1 MLISKNISLWSIATL
16 LLFIFSSFSKPGLPI
31 VSGEKTKIVD
41 CPTIDYSN
49 IKIVRPD
56 CEQSNGSIT
65 GLKIISTG
73 TKTTYIWHDEENTI
87 ISHSLD
93 LLNIPAGV
101 YRLEVNDNGCTTAVF
116 SSRIIVTNANTI
128 EFDDQNVSIKS
139 ATCGN
144 TGAITGIQV
153 TNATSYK
160 WIDATTGQ
168 AISTSA
174 KSPDLTNV
182 APGDYQLLMS
192 NSTCQATSKIYN
204 VPSSFMVPKVVN
216 AVITPGLCGELPA
229 SVVVTLQVLPAQP
242 RLTYEYVDDKGAILS
257 SGPIIAEVPNP
268 MPKLGVTFGGT
279 YRLLVVNDDGCA
291 VTLGTYELPTLELS
305 ISQTQSIVHN
315 DRCNQQMGS
324 IEPVIVNGGRG
335 AKGWTYTWTDVET
348 NKVVGVDKTLSHVG
362 AGTYKF
368 YVLKPVTDVICEA
381 TATFTITN
389 TSPALVP
396 PTAEGTTSCLPGLIN
411 ITVTNVDTSKLFR
424 LYDSPT
430 STVPIDS
437 SKTGIFYKQVDQTTD
452 YYVTRVNKDCESDR
466 TKVTETVVVSIKIPN
481 AFTPNGDGINDTWA
495 INGIDKFPG
504 ADLKIFTR
512 YGKLIYHSI
521 DYPVPFDGTHNGSPL
536 PAGAYYYILDV
547 KQPICYGKISG
558 SITIIR

>member
-1 MLISKNISLWSIATL
+1 MLISKNISISFAAVSL
-16 LLFIFSSFSKPGLPI
+16 LLIFADFGVPCLPYQ
-31 VSGEKTKIVD
+31 TKKNVETFD
-41 CPTIDYSN
+41 CPTFDYTSMVVTN
-49 IKIVRPD
+49 AD
-56 CEQSNGSIT
+56 CGEANGSIT
-65 GLKIISTG
+65 GIKIISTG
-73 TKTTYIWHDEENTI
+73 TKTTYAWHDVENTI
-87 ISHSLD
+87 IGHSANLI
-93 LLNIPAGV
+93 NIPAGV
-101 YRLEVNDNGCTTAVF
+101 YRLEVSDNGCTTTVF
-116 SSRIIVTNANTI
+116 SSRITVSNNNAIT
-128 EFDDQNVSIKS
+128 FDDQDISIKS

-144 TGAITGIQV
+144 TGAITGILV

-160 WIDATTGQ
+160 WIDVSSGT
-168 AISTSA
+168 AISTSTS
-174 KSPDLTNV
+174 SPDLVN
-182 APGDYQLLMS
+182 APPGNYQLLMS
-192 NSTCQATSKIYN
+192 NSTCQVTSKTYN
-204 VPSSFMVPKVVN
+204 VPSSFMVPKVVD

-229 SVVVTLQVLPAQP
+229 SVVVTLQVLPTQP
-242 RLTYEYVDDKGAILS
+242 RLTYEYVNDDGAILS

-268 MPKLGVTFGGT
+268 MPKLGVTVGGT

-291 VTLGTYELPTLELS
+291 VTLGTYELPTIEMS
-305 ISQTQSIVHN
+305 ISPTESVVGN
-315 DRCNQQMGS
+315 DRCNQHIGY
-324 IEPVIVNGGRG
+324 IVPVILNGGRG
-335 AKGWTYTWTDVET
+335 SQDWIYTWTDVET
-348 NKVVGVDKTLSHVG
+348 NKIIGVNKTLSNVS

-368 YVLKPVTDVICEA
+368 YVKKPTPEPCTA

-389 TSPALVP
+389 ISPALVP
-396 PTAEGTTSCLPGLIN
+396 PIAEGTTSCLPSLIN

-452 YYVTRVNKDCESDR
+452 YYVTRVSKDCESDR

-481 AFTPNGDGINDTWA
+481 AFTPNGDGVNDTWV

-521 DYPVPFDGTHNGSPL
+521 NYPIPFDGTHNGAPL